1 MATKTALKTAVKPTI
16 KTRTKEADRDVHK
29 DAKEWLKKERECQF
43 EFSILAHKINKE
55 QLFRDKGCETFVD
68 YAKQEWG
75 LEQRTAWNRVK
86 VGKTIEEFG
95 ISKARAEKIGLTNFM
110 EASGLIEENT
120 TPAQFEKILKQ
131 VEGKTHDEVQR
142 FKAEVKKKRS
152 GGEVHTK
159 VKMTFT
165 FLDEQAEVVRTALNR
180 AKELMGLEF
189 DDLALEYALT
199 EWLNSH
205 TEKPAEIAKLKKGL
219 KGEVD
224 EVEDEAEEEEAK
236 PKGKKKAAP
245 KAKAK
250 TAAKGKKKVEVDED
264 EDLDDDDDDEDEDA
278 DDVDADDDEDDDLVE
293 D

>member
-1 MATKTALKTAVKPTI
+1 
-16 KTRTKEADRDVHK
+16 
-29 DAKEWLKKERECQF
+29 
-43 EFSILAHKINKE
+43 
-55 QLFRDKGCETFVD
+55 
-68 YAKQEWG
+68 
-75 LEQRTAWNRVK
+75 
-86 VGKTIEEFG
+86 
-95 ISKARAEKIGLTNFM
+95 
-110 EASGLIEENT
+110 
-120 TPAQFEKILKQ
+120 
-131 VEGKTHDEVQR
+131 
-142 FKAEVKKKRS
+142 
-152 GGEVHTK
+152 
-159 VKMTFT
+159 MTFT

-224 EVEDEAEEEEAK
+224 EVEDEAEEEEAPAK
-236 PKGKKKAAP
+236 KGKKKAAP